1 MTLKE
6 VEDFTSHGLYEEA
19 IKIIESDPKNIRYA
33 VCLSR
38 IKELNGH
45 FDEAISISR
54 NALNQAI
61 FSFDNVATIH
71 AISALAYG
79 LWRVFNFEGGI
90 NYIDQASDYLN
101 SNDESIEYKSVIG
114 TLHNIRGLIL
124 WKNSNLDDA
133 LTEFS
138 TGLNYRKEVE
148 DPSPISYS
156 LNNMGNAYLSM
167 GHLDFSKKY
176 FEDALE
182 IREELGTKPGIAAS
196 YNSFGRLY
204 DLKREYDIA
213 LGYHTKS
220 LELWEEIGNHQF
232 IAKSYRFIGTH
243 YLSMRNVEKANEY
256 LNLALDLFQTIR
268 NNIDYEITRNLIPTR
283 S

>member
-6 VEDFTSHGLYEEA
+6 VEDFISHGLYDKA
-19 IKIIESDPKNIRYA
+19 IEIIESDPKNIRYA

-45 FDEAISISR
+45 FDEAISIAR
-54 NALNQAI
+54 KALNQAI
-61 FSFDNVATIH
+61 MSFDNVATIH
-71 AISALAYG
+71 AISAHAYG

-90 NYIDQASDYLN
+90 NYIDQASDYFN
-101 SNDESIEYKSVIG
+101 VNDESKEYKAVIG

-124 WKNSNLDDA
+124 WKNNSLDDA
-133 LTEFS
+133 LTEFL
-138 TGLNYRKEVE
+138 TALNYRKEVE
-148 DPSPISYS
+148 DMSPISYT
-156 LNNMGNAYLSM
+156 LNNMGNAYLTM
-167 GHLDFSKKY
+167 GHLDFSQKY
-176 FEDALE
+176 FEEARN

-196 YNSFGRLY
+196 YNSFGRLH
-204 DLKREYDIA
+204 DMKKEYDTA
-213 LGYHTKS
+213 LQYHTKS

-243 YLSMRNVEKANEY
+243 YLSMRNVDKANEN
-256 LNLALDLFQTIR
+256 LNLALDLFQTIQ
-268 NNIDYEITRNLIPTR
+268 NNIDYEITTNLIPTR